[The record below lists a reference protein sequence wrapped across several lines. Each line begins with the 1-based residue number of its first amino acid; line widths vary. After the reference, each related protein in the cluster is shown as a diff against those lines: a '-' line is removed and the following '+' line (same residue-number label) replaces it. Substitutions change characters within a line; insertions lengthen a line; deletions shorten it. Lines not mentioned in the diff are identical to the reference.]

1 MSLFK
6 LKLKV
11 LLFLIGSIVSFS
23 GQNEELQKNNDNPEN
38 YENYLI
44 STKKENT
51 LKNKTEEENSVSN
64 EIEDAVKSNESIK

>member
-23 GQNEELQKNNDNPEN
+23 GQNEELQKNNDNPKN
-38 YENYLI
+38 YEN
-44 STKKENT
+44 
-51 LKNKTEEENSVSN
+51 
-64 EIEDAVKSNESIK
+64 

>member
-44 STKKENT
+44 SAKKYFEKQN
-51 LKNKTEEENSVSN
+51 
-64 EIEDAVKSNESIK
+64 

>member
-44 STKKENT
+44 SAKKENT

-64 EIEDAVKSNESIK
+64 EIEDAVKSN